1 MRITLLSVVWCCLFI
16 ADACG
21 LDLDSFIDG
30 IDERLRLSAF
40 DDNVRVRL
48 SGTFDL
54 EVFHFTDPAPGL
66 IDTTAHNLVNPR
78 LTLFLDGQIG
88 SQLYLFGQFR
98 FDRGFDPSDGGLRV
112 GADEYALRLTP
123 WESGVFNLQV
133 GKFATVAGNWVERH
147 LSWDN
152 PFISAPLPYE
162 NVTAVSDLELPYYG
176 VLPMPTQKTKYERQ
190 PLIWGPSYA
199 TGISIAGSIPPYE
212 YAVELKNAAL
222 SSRPDEWDLTRRGF
236 SYPTVTGHLAYQP
249 NQTWKFGI
257 SASDG
262 VYLSDRTQPFL
273 ANGKSIGDYHEFV
286 VGQDL
291 SFAWRHWQVWA
302 ETYEVR
308 FEVPTVG
315 NVDSLSYYIEV
326 KYKFAPQL
334 FAAIRWNQEFFS
346 TITDSYG
353 SRSWSPDISRI
364 EAALTYRF
372 TAHTQLK
379 LQYYV
384 DDQAL
389 RGISHTIATQFT
401 VRF

>member
-1 MRITLLSVVWCCLFI
+1 LLFF
-16 ADACG
+16 CG
-21 LDLDSFIDG
+21 ECRAIDIDSFIDG
-30 IDERLRLSAF
+30 LDERLRLSPF
-40 DDNVRVRL
+40 DDKLRARL

-66 IDTTAHNLVNPR
+66 IDTTAHNLINPR
-78 LTLFLDGQIG
+78 LTLFLDAQVA
-88 SQLYLFGQFR
+88 SQFYFLGQFR
-98 FDRGFDPSDGGLRV
+98 IDRGFDPSDNGVRV
-112 GADEYALRLTP
+112 SADGYALRLTP
-123 WESGVFNLQV
+123 WESGIFNLQV

-152 PFISAPLPYE
+152 PFINAPLAYE
-162 NVTAVSDLELPYYG
+162 NVTAISDLELPYYG
-176 VLPMPTQKTKYERQ
+176 LLPSPTQKTKYERL

-199 TGISIAGSIPPYE
+199 TGVSIAGSISSYE

-222 SSRPDEWDLTRRGF
+222 SSRPGEWDPTRRDF
-236 SYPTVTGHLAYQP
+236 SHPTITGHVAYQP
-249 NQTWKFGI
+249 NQTWKIGFAG
-257 SASDG
+257 SEGA
-262 VYLSDRTQPFL
+262 YLSEAAQPFL
-273 ANGKSIGDYHEFV
+273 PHGRTIGDYHEFV
-286 VGQDL
+286 LGQDA

-302 ETYEVR
+302 EVYEVR
-308 FEVPTVG
+308 FEVPRVG
-315 NVDSLSYYIEV
+315 DVDSLSYYVEI

-346 TITDSYG
+346 TIGDGGS

-364 EAALTYRF
+364 EAAVTHRF
-372 TAHTQLK
+372 TANTQLK
-379 LQYYV
+379 LQYYI